1 MNINSI
7 SNSIAKII
15 PAPVKRFF
23 AILRRIG
30 SVILNPGI
38 TNHGN
43 RIKVA
48 ETICPPRPGNLD

>member
-38 TNHGN
+38 TSNGGQ
-43 RIKVA
+43 IKIA
-48 ETICPPRPGNLD
+48 ETICPPRHGDLD